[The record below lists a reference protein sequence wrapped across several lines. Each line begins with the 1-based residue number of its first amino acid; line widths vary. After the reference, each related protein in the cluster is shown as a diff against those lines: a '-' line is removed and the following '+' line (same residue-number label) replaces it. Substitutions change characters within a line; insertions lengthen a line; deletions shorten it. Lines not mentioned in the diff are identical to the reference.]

1 MPKTRFFPQL
11 LTVIV
16 IFLSLTASLYSQ
28 ESAIR
33 YQTTGIIDGMIGGLF
48 FINNVE
54 IYSDGTAEYFD
65 ISGNAITESDFK
77 AGMIVNAIFDQ
88 YIDTTFGDERNLLV
102 KLTQI
107 ETGNLTRSYEGII
120 TELESH
126 VMVLDDTFSVGI
138 SDAKFFN
145 ESKEIKWSDLETGTL
160 VRAAGIR
167 TTSGLRADQVDFI
180 SDGTGHIFTFTDY
193 ITAINPDSMTVTV
206 GDKRLDLPADVRIT
220 LGKTRWI
227 PQSALQLD
235 LLISAKATKLGKNYY
250 RIDSLFL
257 GQLLGLELIQEIH
270 DDYLV
275 AEDFKFPI
283 IPQAKVFSSDGSV
296 SSLSEITPGSFCAL
310 YSMKPDFAD
319 PNSYYRIGVIV
330 IEKADFKFIL
340 RGTVDE
346 KHDST
351 LVVHGFKITTNDGTQ
366 VYKGVLE
373 IPSSFSAINEGNYVE
388 MIVQRIFQDGQFIA
402 LEIKVSDDISETK
415 FEYGG
420 VVDSVNFA
428 GGSLVISGI
437 QIETTPQTL
446 IVDKNDNKISLDE
459 IQPKFFAFV
468 AGSTLEDGRNIAQTI
483 RIINDAFLEYDAS
496 GPVTAKDNESVSIG
510 SLRLM
515 LTSETSYSNIKS
527 IDEIKVGDFIRVMY
541 YYLPDKSVKAIWIEL
556 SDETSAPVHQMGR
569 IDSILTDGFISS
581 GLRFR
586 VNDSTEFSDEHGN
599 PINFTDLKQN
609 ASVIVEGD
617 WNFGSDIVALY
628 VMQRQ
633 VVFLRAVFRSATAT
647 TALIGNQNYVI
658 DSSTAIID
666 IDGKSIKLSDL
677 LPGSVVE
684 VTASTEVNGV
694 KTAQRIQVQKR
705 GTASGIAEEFTKQ
718 TCIEIL
724 PNPVS
729 STAKMNY
736 RLEKPGRVIITM
748 TDMSGQK
755 ISTLFDGGASSGTQN
770 LEWNCSSLSSG
781 TYFITLSVGG
791 KKTTHTFQVLK

>member
-1 MPKTRFFPQL
+1 MFKTRFFPGL
-11 LTVIV
+11 LTSIV
-16 IFLSLTASLYSQ
+16 IFMSLATSLFSQ
-28 ESAIR
+28 EAATR
-33 YQTTGIIDGMIGGLF
+33 YQTTGIIDGMLNGLF
-48 FINNVE
+48 FINQVE
-54 IYSDGTAEYFD
+54 IFSDGTAEFVD
-65 ISGNAITESDFK
+65 VAGNPITESDFK
-77 AGMIVNAIFDQ
+77 EGMIVNAIFDQ
-88 YIDTTFGDERNLLV
+88 YIDSTFGDERNLLV

-107 ETGNLTRSYEGII
+107 ETGNLTREYEGII
-120 TELESH
+120 TELESY
-126 VMVLDDTFSVGI
+126 VMVLDDTFRVGL
-138 SDAKFFN
+138 SDANIYKDG
-145 ESKEIKWSDLETGTL
+145 KKIKWSDLEVGTL
-160 VRAAGIR
+160 VKAYGTR
-167 TTSGLRADQVDFI
+167 TTSGLRADQIDYV
-180 SDGTGHIFTFTDY
+180 SDGIGRVFTFTDY
-193 ITAINPDSMTVTV
+193 ITAINHDSMTITV
-206 GDKRLDLPADVRIT
+206 GDRRLDLPANVRIT

-235 LLISAKATKLGKNYY
+235 LLVSAKATKQGKNYY
-250 RIDSLFL
+250 VIDSLFL

-283 IPQAKVFSSDGSV
+283 IAGAKVFNSDGSE

-310 YSMKPDFAD
+310 YSIQPDFAD
-319 PNSYYRIGVIV
+319 PDSYFRIGVIV

-351 LVVHGFKITTNDGTQ
+351 LVVHGFKVTTNDGTQ

-373 IPSSFSAINEGNYVE
+373 TPSSFNAIREGNYVE
-388 MIVQRIFQDGQFIA
+388 MIVQRIFQDHQFIA

-420 VVDSVNFA
+420 VVDSVSF
-428 GGSLVISGI
+428 GEGSLIVSGI
-437 QIETTPQTL
+437 KIETTPQTL
-446 IVDKNDNKISLDE
+446 IVDKNDNKINLDE

-468 AGSTLEDGRNIAQTI
+468 AGSTLDDGRNIAQTI

-496 GPVTAKDNESVSIG
+496 GPVTAKDKESVSIG

-515 LTSETSYSNIKS
+515 VTDETSFSNVKS
-527 IDEIKVGDFIRVMY
+527 IDDIKVGDFIRVMY
-541 YYLPDKSVKAIWIEL
+541 YYLPDKSIKAIWIEL
-556 SDETSAPVHQMGR
+556 TDETSAPVHQMGR
-569 IDSILTDGFISS
+569 IDSIFTDGFVSS

-586 VNDSTEFSDEHGN
+586 VNDSTEFTDENGN
-599 PINFTDLKQN
+599 PIQFKDLKQN

-617 WNFGSDIVALY
+617 WNFGSDILALY

-647 TALIGNQNYVI
+647 TALIGNQNYII

-705 GTASGIAEEFTKQ
+705 GTASGVTEEFTKE
-718 TCIEIL
+718 TRIEIL
-724 PNPVS
+724 PNPIAS
-729 STAKMNY
+729 IAKMTYN
-736 RLEKPGRVIITM
+736 LDKPAKVNITLSDLSGR
-748 TDMSGQK
+748 K
-755 ISTLFDGGASSGTQN
+755 ILTLFDGDVMQGSQN
-770 LEWNCSSLSSG
+770 LEWNCESLTSG
-781 TYFITLSVGG
+781 TYFVTINSGG
-791 KKTTHTFQVLK
+791 KQSVRTFQVQH